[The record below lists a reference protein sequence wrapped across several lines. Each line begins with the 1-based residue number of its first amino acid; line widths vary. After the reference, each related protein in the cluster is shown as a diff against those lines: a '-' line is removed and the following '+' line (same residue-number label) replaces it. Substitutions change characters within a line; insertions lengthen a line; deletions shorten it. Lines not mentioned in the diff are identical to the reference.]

1 MNEEW
6 TSLLGEIEGCRACP
20 LADGCRHKAPGQG
33 KTDTR
38 LMLIGEGPGEVEDRE
53 GLVFVGP
60 AGQLLTKMLL
70 SVGITRD
77 TVYIGNIVKCRP
89 PRNRVPEAAEA
100 ACCMPF
106 LKRQMALVKPR
117 IVVLLG
123 STALRFVLG
132 DSYRIT
138 RDRGKWVEKDGI
150 LYLPTFHP
158 SALLRDADKLADAW
172 QDMQTLKE
180 GLERERITLCTQ

>member
-6 TSLLGEIEGCRACP
+6 TNLLKEIENCRACP
-20 LADGCRHKAPGQG
+20 LAEGCRHKAPGQG

-77 TVYIGNIVKCRP
+77 TIYIGNIVKCRP
-89 PRNRVPEAAEA
+89 PHNRVPETSEA

-106 LKRQMALVKPR
+106 LKRQLALVKPR

-123 STALRFVLG
+123 STALRYVLG

-138 RDRGKWVEKDGI
+138 RDRGKWVEKEGI

-180 GLERERITLCTQ
+180 GLEREQITLSAR